1 MRSRFSL
8 GERSS
13 ADIRHLMKEMMKSV
27 IEKIVFIL
35 IGALIAL
42 AGVFVGH
49 FYQGKNA
56 LDDNNVPDN
65 IEQYSDEEKFVIGEL
80 RESMYHPRSLR
91 IVSITSENMFSY
103 DGIGK
108 WPKADRI
115 YLSGKGDVKVYTIKY
130 SGANTYGAFRLG
142 TTMGTTIGA
151 YWNDHL
157 LGPTCYFFKD
167 D

>member
-1 MRSRFSL
+1 
-8 GERSS
+8 
-13 ADIRHLMKEMMKSV
+13 MKEMMRSV

-35 IGALIAL
+35 IGALVAL

-56 LDDNNVPDN
+56 LGDNNVSDN
-65 IEQYSDEEKFVIGEL
+65 MEQYSDEEKFVINEL

-91 IVSITSENMFSY
+91 IVSITSEDMFSY
-103 DGIGK
+103 DGIRE
-108 WPKADRI
+108 WPEADRR
-115 YLSGKGDVKVYTIKY
+115 YLSGKRDVKVYTIKY
-130 SGANTYGAFRLG
+130 SGTNTYGAFKLG
-142 TTMGTTIGA
+142 ATMDTTISV

-157 LGPTCYFFKD
+157 LGPTCYFFED

>member
-1 MRSRFSL
+1 
-8 GERSS
+8 
-13 ADIRHLMKEMMKSV
+13 MKEMMKSV

-35 IGALIAL
+35 IGALVAL

-56 LDDNNVPDN
+56 PGDNNVSDN
-65 IEQYSDEEKFVIGEL
+65 MEQYSDEEKFVIDEL

-91 IVSITSENMFSY
+91 IVSITSEDMFSY

-115 YLSGKGDVKVYTIKY
+115 YLSGKVDVKVYTIKY
-130 SGANTYGAFRLG
+130 SGTNTYGAFRLG

-157 LGPTCYFFKD
+157 LGPTCYFFND

>member
-1 MRSRFSL
+1 
-8 GERSS
+8 
-13 ADIRHLMKEMMKSV
+13 MKEIVKSL

-49 FYQGKNA
+49 FYQGKN
-56 LDDNNVPDN
+56 DPGDNNVLDN
-65 IEQYSDEEKFVIGEL
+65 MEQYSDEEGFVIAEL
-80 RESMYHPRSLR
+80 RESMYDPRLLR
-91 IVSITSENMFSY
+91 IVSITSEDMFSY

-108 WPKADRI
+108 WPEADRI
-115 YLSGKGDVKVYTIKY
+115 YLLGKRDVKVYTIKY
-130 SGANTYGAFRLG
+130 SGTNTYGTFRLG
-142 TTMGTTIGA
+142 TTIGTTIGA